1 MFSMSNPMLVTFLI
15 NTFSFKTISHEI
27 GVVFANASL
36 SLLAGVVHYELK
48 KYFYNFIT
56 ILINVMVT

>member
-1 MFSMSNPMLVTFLI
+1 MFNPMRVTFLI

-36 SLLAGVVHYELK
+36 SLLVGVVHYELK
-48 KYFYNFIT
+48 NIYFYNFIK